1 MITTASMKAGFTG
14 GLVVDYPNSSKVS
27 FKYYLNLIINVNAFK
42 YCNGSFGLLL
52 LMMTIIMV
60 MTIITIIIE
69 AITGKE
75 ILPGADDWRSSTLA
89 SSTWRGNW
97 SS

>member
-27 FKYYLNLIINVNAFK
+27 FNYDLNWIINVNAFK

-52 LMMTIIMV
+52 LMMTII
-60 MTIITIIIE
+60 TIIID
-69 AITGKE
+69 AIAGKE

-89 SSTWRGNW
+89 SSTWRGNR

>member
-52 LMMTIIMV
+52 LM
-60 MTIITIIIE
+60 ITRITTIIE
-69 AITGKE
+69 AIAGKE

>member
-52 LMMTIIMV
+52 LMITSII
-60 MTIITIIIE
+60 IIIE

>member
-52 LMMTIIMV
+52 LMITSII
-60 MTIITIIIE
+60 IIIE

-75 ILPGADDWRSSTLA
+75 ILPGADDRRSSTLA